1 MSCDKCRGK
10 GGVEGGGGL
19 VEVCS
24 LEGRWEVTIMNGGM
38 DIKRHFE
45 LGHWL
50 VGEWFF
56 YGDYRRPTLT
66 QAAPGISIQ
75 PWKCPL
81 SLLTS

>member
-1 MSCDKCRGK
+1 
-10 GGVEGGGGL
+10 
-19 VEVCS
+19 
-24 LEGRWEVTIMNGGM
+24 MNGGGM

-45 LGHWL
+45 LGHWF
-50 VGEWFF
+50 VVEWGF

-75 PWKCPL
+75 SWKCPL